1 MEIFK
6 YKDYDEVS
14 KAAAAVVIREIILK
28 PNCILGLATGTSPIG
43 LYKNL
48 IDAYK
53 NFIISFKDVK
63 TFNLD
68 EYVGIPQ
75 SHPQSYYS
83 FMHKHL
89 FDEVDILESNINIP
103 SNDMVN
109 KEKLAEDYNE
119 KMFGNQRDL
128 QLLGIGNNGHIGFNE
143 PGTEMGNQT
152 FIVELDDQTRID
164 NSRFFNSLEEV
175 PTHAITM
182 GIKNIMFSKKILLI
196 ASGESKA
203 DAIYKMVYGKVDE
216 EVPASILQLHPNVT
230 IIIDEAAGSK
240 LNMKSNHIKF

>member
-6 YKDYDEVS
+6 YKDYDEIS
-14 KAAAAVVIREIILK
+14 KAAAAVVIREIIKK
-28 PNCILGLATGTSPIG
+28 PDAILGLATGTSPIG

-48 IDAYK
+48 IDAYN

-68 EYVGIPQ
+68 EYVGIPKT
-75 SHPQSYYS
+75 HPQSYYS
-83 FMHKHL
+83 FMHTHL
-89 FDEVDILESNINIP
+89 FDHVDIQGKNINIP
-103 SNDMVN
+103 SNDMSEL
-109 KEKLAEDYNE
+109 EKLAEEYNK

-143 PGTEMGNQT
+143 PGTEVGNQT
-152 FIVELDDQTRID
+152 FIIELDEQTRID
-164 NSRFFNSLEEV
+164 NSRFFDSVDDV

-196 ASGESKA
+196 ASGKSKA
-203 DAIYKMVYGKVDE
+203 EAIYKMVYGKVDE
-216 EVPASILQLHPNVT
+216 TVPASILQLHPNCIV
-230 IIIDEAAGSK
+230 IVDEEAASK
-240 LNMKSNHIKF
+240 LNMKSNHITF